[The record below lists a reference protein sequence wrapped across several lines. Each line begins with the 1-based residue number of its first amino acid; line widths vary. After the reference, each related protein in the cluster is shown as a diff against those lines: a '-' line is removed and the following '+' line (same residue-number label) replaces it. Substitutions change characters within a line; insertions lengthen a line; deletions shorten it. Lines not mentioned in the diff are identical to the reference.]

1 MIFLTHVHHTL
12 AVKLRCP
19 FFITILTD
27 AWCSAEMRF
36 TLAVLGPMPSSGLD
50 LFLSSK
56 LITDDIA
63 EHFGM
68 IGAIRAAAQLVVSMS
83 KLLNEPTEEEKPSLT
98 NRPYL
103 ERYW

>member
-1 MIFLTHVHHTL
+1 
-12 AVKLRCP
+12 
-19 FFITILTD
+19 
-27 AWCSAEMRF
+27 MRF